1 MLSDPLFRLRAL
13 FRSKALEAE
22 LDEELRLHF
31 DLQVDEYL
39 KSGMPQEEAY
49 RRARLAFGGLDQVKE
64 QCRDARGIRHLESLV
79 QDVRYGFRML
89 RKSPAFT
96 TVTLLTLA
104 VGIGANTAI
113 FSAVNALLLN
123 PYRFPESHRVVRV
136 EARHIS
142 GKNQGAGYRDFLD
155 WRQQNDVFDEMAI
168 VPWTGTYTF
177 SFGDRL
183 LNLETAGRA
192 RSDFDLI
199 QLTFCHSRSTRIGQP
214 ISRLSSLSPKY
225 VAGLGG
231 KGGALCQAEESSSY
245 P

>member
-1 MLSDPLFRLRAL
+1 VLSDPLFRLRAL
-13 FRSKALEAE
+13 FRSKILEAE

-31 DLQVDEYL
+31 DLQVDKYL

-79 QDVRYGFRML
+79 QDIRYGFRML

-96 TVTLLTLA
+96 AVTLLTLA
-104 VGIGANTAI
+104 VGI
-113 FSAVNALLLN
+113 
-123 PYRFPESHRVVRV
+123 
-136 EARHIS
+136 
-142 GKNQGAGYRDFLD
+142 
-155 WRQQNDVFDEMAI
+155 
-168 VPWTGTYTF
+168 

-225 VAGLGG
+225 VAG
-231 KGGALCQAEESSSY
+231 
-245 P
+245 

>member
-1 MLSDPLFRLRAL
+1 VLSDPLFRLRAL
-13 FRSKALEAE
+13 FRSKTLEAE
-22 LDEELRLHF
+22 LDEELHLHF
-31 DLQVDEYL
+31 DLQVDKYL

-96 TVTLLTLA
+96 AVTLLTLA

-168 VPWTGTYTF
+168 VPWTGTYTLTGQGEPQRIVGGWTTHGF
-177 SFGDRL
+177 LRVLGIHPVMGRFFTEEEDRPGAPSL
-183 LNLETAGRA
+183 AV
-192 RSDFDLI
+192 
-199 QLTFCHSRSTRIGQP
+199 
-214 ISRLSSLSPKY
+214 LS
-225 VAGLGG
+225 
-231 KGGALCQAEESSSY
+231 
-245 P
+245 